1 MDNVYMLI
9 KVETSTARA
18 ENGFNLEN
26 MSATPFL
33 TKVSAFK
40 AMLNDFRK
48 TLSGVEVDAS
58 SCDDDAAYVCSDEG
72 DETFWR
78 IKKARVSK

>member
-1 MDNVYMLI
+1 MDSVYMLI

-26 MSATPFL
+26 MSAKPFM
-33 TKVSAFK
+33 TKASAVK
-40 AMLNDFRK
+40 AMRKDFRK
-48 TLSGVEVDAS
+48 TLSGVGLDAS
-58 SCDDDAAYVCSDEG
+58 SCDDDEAYVCSDEG

-78 IKKARVSK
+78 IRKARIAE

>member
-26 MSATPFL
+26 MSAKPFM
-33 TKVSAFK
+33 TKESAFK
-40 AMLNDFRK
+40 AMQKDFRE
-48 TLSGVEVDAS
+48 TVYGVVLGGS
-58 SCDDDAAYVCSDEG
+58 SCDGDEAYVCSDEG

-78 IKKARVSK
+78 IKKASIIK

>member
-1 MDNVYMLI
+1 MLI

-26 MSATPFL
+26 MSAKPFL
-33 TKVSAFK
+33 TKASAVN
-40 AMLNDFRK
+40 AMRKDFRK
-48 TLSGVEVDAS
+48 TLSRVGLDAS
-58 SCDDDAAYVCSDEG
+58 SCDDDEAYVCSDEG

-78 IKKARVSK
+78 IRKARVSV